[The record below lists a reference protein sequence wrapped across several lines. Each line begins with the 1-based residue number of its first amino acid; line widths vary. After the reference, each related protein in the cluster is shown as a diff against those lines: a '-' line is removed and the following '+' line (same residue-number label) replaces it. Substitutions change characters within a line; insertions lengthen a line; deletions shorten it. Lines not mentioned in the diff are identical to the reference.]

1 MNQRL
6 RELTAAELF
15 TWGAFALAV
24 ACAVLAIAVP
34 SAGTNRVQGAAL
46 PFAIG
51 AAVLAASAVT
61 WQRRTLGGL
70 LYAAGALAI
79 LYGILQALSVPLRLA
94 VEGTCPL
101 TSASCPLGFEYPA
114 TSGEN
119 FAVSAVTICGAVA
132 VVLLFIA
139 FELRF
144 LRKPRPVRDEASP
157 QHSEAAPQHDQA
169 APQHDQA
176 APQHD
181 QAAPQHD
188 QAAPQHDQTAP
199 PTP

>member
-15 TWGAFALAV
+15 TWAAFALAV
-24 ACAVLAIAVP
+24 ACAVLAIAVA
-34 SAGTNRVQGAAL
+34 SAGTNRVQGTAL

-61 WQRRTLGGL
+61 WQRRTLGVI
-70 LYAAGALAI
+70 LYAAAALAI
-79 LYGILQALSVPLRLA
+79 LYGILIALSVPLRLA

-101 TSASCPLGFEYPA
+101 TAASCPLGFEYPA
-114 TSGEN
+114 TSAEN

-132 VVLLFIA
+132 LVLLFIA

-144 LRKPRPVRDEASP
+144 VRKPRPVRDETGP
-157 QHSEAAPQHDQA
+157 QPDQA
-169 APQHDQA
+169 APHHDQA
-176 APQHD
+176 G
-181 QAAPQHD
+181 
-188 QAAPQHDQTAP
+188 P